1 VLLGGSGTI
10 VFLFLIN
17 AVFRGAGDAAIAM
30 RVLWLANLINIVL
43 DPCLIFG
50 LGPFP
55 ELGVTGAAVATT
67 IGRGVGVLYQ
77 LKVLLG
83 GGGRVHVRL
92 SDLRLDREVMT
103 GLLRV
108 SVGGVL
114 QVLAATASWV
124 GLMRVMALFGDTALA
139 GYTIAIRIII
149 FSILPAWGLANAAAT
164 LVGQNLGAARIDRAE
179 RSVWLTSLYN
189 MIFLG
194 AIGLLFVFLAEE
206 LVGLFSTDPAVLEIG
221 ADCLRILSYGYL
233 FYALGMV
240 MEQAFNGAGDTM
252 TPTFINF
259 VCYWLCQ
266 IPLAWYL
273 AVSLG
278 VGPRGVFW
286 AIMVSET
293 LLAVVGVAFF
303 RRGRWKMRQV

>member
-1 VLLGGSGTI
+1 
-10 VFLFLIN
+10 
-17 AVFRGAGDAAIAM
+17 
-30 RVLWLANLINIVL
+30 
-43 DPCLIFG
+43 
-50 LGPFP
+50 
-55 ELGVTGAAVATT
+55 
-67 IGRGVGVLYQ
+67 
-77 LKVLLG
+77 
-83 GGGRVHVRL
+83 
-92 SDLRLDREVMT
+92 MT

-124 GLMRVMALFGDTALA
+124 GLMRVMALFGNTALA

-164 LVGQNLGAARIDRAE
+164 LVGQNLGAGRLDRAE

-194 AIGLLFVFLAEE
+194 AIGLLFLVLAEE
-206 LVGLFSTDPAVLEIG
+206 LVGLFSTDPAILEVG
-221 ADCLRILSYGYL
+221 SECLRILSYGYL

-278 VGPRGVFW
+278 MGPRGVFW

-303 RRGRWKMRQV
+303 RRGRWKQRQV

>member
-92 SDLRLDREVMT
+92 SDLRPDREVMT

-179 RSVWLTSLYN
+179 RSVWQTSLYN

-194 AIGLLFVFLAEE
+194 AIGLLFLILAEE